1 MNDTTLPDDPA
12 PRSAVRRRAAFAVLA
27 LVVVAGTSWY
37 AVAELQRARA
47 EQAAPSQVEVAD
59 GVLDAPHVLF
69 RSTAP
74 GDLYGHVAAVALDD
88 LSGPREV
95 TPAVCDRVSSD
106 GTTTVCLR
114 TDRGV
119 VTTYEAEVFDA
130 SWRTTATWP
139 LPGIPSRTRLSP
151 DGLVATTAFVTGHS
165 YSQTGF
171 STETTVHRLDGTD
184 VSGNLEDFTLLADGE
199 RVAPVDRNVWGVTF
213 VDARTFYATV
223 QSRSLGH
230 TWLVR
235 GDLAERT
242 LVTLL
247 DGVECPSL
255 SPDGTRLAFK
265 HDAAPDGSATAHWT
279 PAVLDLA
286 TLEVTVLDAEER
298 DVDDQ
303 ITWLDDATLLY
314 GLPRADEPETTD
326 VWSLPADGTGA
337 PAVAIPQAWS
347 PSVVG

>member
-1 MNDTTLPDDPA
+1 MTSVPA
-12 PRSAVRRRAAFAVLA
+12 FRRRVAFAVLV
-27 LVVVAGTSWY
+27 LVVLAGTGWY
-37 AVAELQRARA
+37 AVAEFQRARA
-47 EQAAPSQVEVAD
+47 EQNAPTQVEVTD
-59 GVLDAPHVLF
+59 DVLAGPHVLF

-74 GDLYGHVAAVALDD
+74 GELYGHVAAVALDD
-88 LSGPREV
+88 LAGPREV

-106 GTTTVCLR
+106 GRATVCLR
-114 TDRGV
+114 TSRGV
-119 VTTYEAEVFDA
+119 VTTYEAEVLDA
-130 SWRTTATWP
+130 AWRTTATWP

-171 STETTVHRLDGTD
+171 STETTVHDVTGAE

-213 VDARTFYATV
+213 VDSRYFYATV
-223 QSRSLGH
+223 QSQSLGH

-235 GDLAERT
+235 GDLTERT
-242 LVTLL
+242 LVTVL

-255 SPDGTRLAFK
+255 SPDRTRIAFK
-265 HDAAPDGSATAHWT
+265 HDAAADGAAAPHWT
-279 PAVLDLA
+279 PAVLDLD
-286 TLEVTVLDAEER
+286 TLEVTVLSSEER
-298 DVDDQ
+298 TVDDQ
-303 ITWLDDATLLY
+303 LTWLDDTTLLY
-314 GLPRADEPETTD
+314 GLPRADEPATTD
-326 VWSLPADGTGA
+326 VWSVPADGRGT

>member
-1 MNDTTLPDDPA
+1 MSGGPG
-12 PRSAVRRRAAFAVLA
+12 VRRRVAFAALTLVVLA
-27 LVVVAGTSWY
+27 GTAWYVVTDF
-37 AVAELQRARA
+37 ERARA
-47 EQAAPSQVEVAD
+47 EQNAPSRVEVTE
-59 GVLDAPHVLF
+59 GVLDGPHVLF
-69 RSTAP
+69 RGTAS
-74 GDLYGHVAAVALDD
+74 GELYGRVAAVALDD

-95 TPAVCDRVSSD
+95 TPVVCDRVSSQ
-106 GTTTVCLR
+106 GATTVCLR
-114 TDRGV
+114 TRRGV
-119 VTTYEAEVFDA
+119 VTTYEAEVLDEE
-130 SWRTTATWP
+130 WRTTATWS
-139 LPGIPSRTRLSP
+139 LPGIPSRTQLSP

-165 YSQTGF
+165 YSQSGF
-171 STETTVHRLDGTD
+171 STETMVRDVDGAK

-213 VDARTFYATV
+213 VDDRYFYATV
-223 QSRSLGH
+223 RSQSLGH

-235 GDLAERT
+235 GDLTERT
-242 LVTLL
+242 LVTVL

-265 HDAAPDGSATAHWT
+265 RDVAADGAATPHWT

-298 DVDDQ
+298 TVDDQ
-303 ITWLDDATLLY
+303 MTWLDDTTLLY
-314 GLPRADEPETTD
+314 GLSRADEPGTTD
-326 VWSLPADGTGA
+326 VWSLAADGASG

>member
-1 MNDTTLPDDPA
+1 MSAPPTL
-12 PRSAVRRRAAFAVLA
+12 RRRTAFAVLT
-27 LVVVAGTSWY
+27 VAVLAATGWFVTTE
-37 AVAELQRARA
+37 VLRARA
-47 EQAAPSQVEVAD
+47 EQAAPSAVEQAED
-59 GVLDAPHVLF
+59 VLAGPHVLF
-69 RSTAP
+69 RGTAP
-74 GDLYGHVAAVALDD
+74 GDLYGRVSAVALDD

-95 TPAVCDRVSSD
+95 TPVVCDRVDSD
-106 GTTTVCLR
+106 GETTVCLHTR
-114 TDRGV
+114 RGV
-119 VTTYEAEVFDA
+119 VTTYEAEVLDDA
-130 SWRTTATWP
+130 WRPIASWP
-139 LPGIPSRTRLSP
+139 LPGVPSRTRLSP

-165 YSQTGF
+165 YATTGF

-199 RVAPVDRNVWGVTF
+199 PVAPVDRNVWGVTF

-298 DVDDQ
+298 NVDDQ
-303 ITWLDDATLLY
+303 ITWLDDTTLLY

>member
-1 MNDTTLPDDPA
+1 MSGNPAFRGRLTFVVLTL
-12 PRSAVRRRAAFAVLA
+12 VVLA
-27 LVVVAGTSWY
+27 GTAWYVA
-37 AVAELQRARA
+37 ADLQRARA
-47 EQAAPSQVEVAD
+47 EQNAPTRVEVAE
-59 GVLDAPHVLF
+59 GVLDGPHVLF
-69 RSTAP
+69 RGTAP

-95 TPAVCDRVSSD
+95 TPVVCDRVSGQ

-114 TDRGV
+114 TRRGV
-119 VTTYEAEVFDA
+119 VTTYEAEVLDEA
-130 SWRTTATWP
+130 WRTTATWP

-171 STETTVHRLDGTD
+171 STETTVRDVDGTE
-184 VSGNLEDFTLLADGE
+184 VSGNLEDFTLLVDGE

-213 VDARTFYATV
+213 VDDRYFYATV
-223 QSRSLGH
+223 RSQSLGH

-235 GDLAERT
+235 GDLTGRT
-242 LVTLL
+242 LVTVL

-265 HDAAPDGSATAHWT
+265 RDVAADGAATPHWT

-298 DVDDQ
+298 TVDDQ
-303 ITWLDDATLLY
+303 MTWLDDTTLLY
-314 GLPRADEPETTD
+314 GLSRADEPGTTD
-326 VWSLPADGTGA
+326 VWSLATDGTSR

-347 PSVVG
+347 PSVVS

>member
-1 MNDTTLPDDPA
+1 MSERPGL
-12 PRSAVRRRAAFAVLA
+12 RRGVAFAALTVLVLA
-27 LVVVAGTSWY
+27 GTAWY
-37 AVAELQRARA
+37 AVAEFQRARA
-47 EQAAPSQVEVAD
+47 EQNAPSRVEVTE
-59 GVLDAPHVLF
+59 GVLDGPHVLF
-69 RSTAP
+69 RGTAP
-74 GDLYGHVAAVALDD
+74 GELYGRVAAVALAD

-106 GTTTVCLR
+106 GRTTVCLR
-114 TDRGV
+114 TRRGV
-119 VTTYEAEVFDA
+119 VTTYEAEVLDEE
-130 SWRTTATWP
+130 WRTTATWP

-171 STETTVHRLDGTD
+171 STETTVHDVRGAE

-199 RVAPVDRNVWGVTF
+199 PVAPVDRNVWGVTF
-213 VDARTFYATV
+213 VDSSSFYATV

-235 GDLAERT
+235 GDLTERT
-242 LVTLL
+242 LVTVL

-255 SPDGTRLAFK
+255 SPDGSRLAFK
-265 HDAAPDGSATAHWT
+265 HDTAAGSAPTPHWT

-286 TLEVTVLDAEER
+286 TLEVTVLDAER
-298 DVDDQ
+298 RTVDDQ
-303 ITWLDDATLLY
+303 LTWLDDTTLLY
-314 GLPRADEPETTD
+314 GLPRADEPGTTD
-326 VWSLPADGTGA
+326 VWSLPADGTGE